1 MCPQGVSISVY
12 IINICVLCRTHILR
26 NTWQRKKKTKDST
39 YLAARELFID
49 HFIIVVMTSSS
60 PPPVQDSMYLLY
72 TIYVSCAGHTAKYV
86 AARKKTKDS
95 KKKKDSMYLTAREGG
110 AKSDLFVC
118 PKCGAKDGYTHTH
131 TQNTHA
137 HTHTRTHTQT
147 DTHHLTVI
155 YIHTCICTCICII

>member
-1 MCPQGVSISVY
+1 MLCVHKAYLYPSILLIYVS
-12 IINICVLCRTHILR
+12 CAGHIYYEIR
-26 NTWQRKKKTKDST
+26 ETKDST

-155 YIHTCICTCICII
+155 YIHTCICTCTCICII